1 MSLIS
6 FLKSDS
12 TLGAVHLPYIKE
24 RNAKFC
30 QLKIILLLSRLPL
43 SYIKVITYPLI
54 CQIELR
60 FKNGM
65 TFDLKYK
72 AIFLID

>member
-1 MSLIS
+1 MYLTSTQAKSSFLIS
-6 FLKSDS
+6 VSY
-12 TLGAVHLPYIKE
+12 TLLWCALYWLVLQRLFDYIFSP
-24 RNAKFC
+24 AGF
-30 QLKIILLLSRLPL
+30 ILPL

-65 TFDLKYK
+65 TFDLKY
-72 AIFLID
+72 